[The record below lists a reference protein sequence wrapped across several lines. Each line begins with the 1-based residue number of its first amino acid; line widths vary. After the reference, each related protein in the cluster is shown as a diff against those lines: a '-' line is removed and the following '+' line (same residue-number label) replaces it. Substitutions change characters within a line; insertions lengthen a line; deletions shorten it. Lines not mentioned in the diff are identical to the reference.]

1 MPLALT
7 RRPGES
13 ITLNTDNGE
22 ITIEV
27 SEVNGQQVRLGIKA
41 DKKVSIIRSELLETA
56 ELNCN

>member
-27 SEVNGQQVRLGIKA
+27 SEVNGLQVRLAITA
-41 DKKVSIIRSELLETA
+41 DQDVSIVRSELLDTA
-56 ELNCN
+56 E